1 MVPERALAQ
10 SARQAGLRLLVLF
23 GSRVLG
29 NIHGQS
35 DWDFGYLA
43 SGTLDEELLR
53 ERLMGILGTDLVD
66 LVDLSKSSAL
76 LRIQVA
82 VNGKP
87 VFEAASAMSWPTPT
101 KTWTW
106 PVSTK
111 RPCRGRPT
119 CAPSWRPWRR
129 LRPQESVGGRATTH
143 AKAAS
148 PLNADGRY
156 RNTGPEQRSELLRG
170 DRPAD
175 EVPLRLVTSVCPKK

>member
-1 MVPERALAQ
+1 MVSEQALAQ

-29 NIHGQS
+29 NVHGQS

-66 LVDLSKSSAL
+66 LVDLSKASVL

-87 VFEAASAMSWPTPT
+87 VFEDETGVFQTFQIDAASFWCDVE
-101 KTWTW
+101 
-106 PVSTK
+106 PV
-111 RPCRGRPT
+111 
-119 CAPSWRPWRR
+119 
-129 LRPQESVGGRATTH
+129 LRVAYGQVLDGVQ
-143 AKAAS
+143 AA
-148 PLNADGRY
+148 
-156 RNTGPEQRSELLRG
+156 
-170 DRPAD
+170 
-175 EVPLRLVTSVCPKK
+175 

>member
-1 MVPERALAQ
+1 MI
-10 SARQAGLRLLVLF
+10 F

-82 VNGKP
+82 VHGRP
-87 VFEAASAMSWPTPT
+87 VFEEDTSVSQAFQIDAASFWCDVE
-101 KTWTW
+101 
-106 PVSTK
+106 PV
-111 RPCRGRPT
+111 
-119 CAPSWRPWRR
+119 
-129 LRPQESVGGRATTH
+129 LRVAYGQILDGVRA
-143 AKAAS
+143 A
-148 PLNADGRY
+148 
-156 RNTGPEQRSELLRG
+156 
-170 DRPAD
+170 
-175 EVPLRLVTSVCPKK
+175 